1 MDTRCFVLL
10 LSGEGA
16 RLLPY
21 LKEKKQFYAPK
32 GKPLFLY
39 PLETAISSGL
49 FSSFVLVV
57 DKEDK
62 EKVAGVVSSLN
73 QGSKKLSIV
82 CGGRDRNES
91 VSNSLK
97 ALKEQGFFGKVY
109 LHDAD
114 RVFLSVPLLRRLA
127 DKENAYDAL
136 TPVLPLSD
144 SLLKEEEGKILY
156 QERKNRYLV
165 ETPQVFTFEKILA
178 VYESGYDSADTDD
191 FQKAVR
197 AGLSSGL
204 VEGESLDF
212 KLTSREDLSLLEK
225 LL

>member
-1 MDTRCFVLL
+1 MMPTVCF
-10 LSGEGA
+10 
-16 RLLPY
+16 Y
-21 LKEKKQFYAPK
+21 
-32 GKPLFLY
+32 LFL
-39 PLETAISSGL
+39 
-49 FSSFVLVV
+49 
-57 DKEDK
+57 
-62 EKVAGVVSSLN
+62 
-73 QGSKKLSIV
+73 
-82 CGGRDRNES
+82 
-91 VSNSLK
+91 
-97 ALKEQGFFGKVY
+97 FF
-109 LHDAD
+109 
-114 RVFLSVPLLRRLA
+114 RRLA

-144 SLLKEEEGKILY
+144 SLLMEEEGKILY

-178 VYESGYDSADTDD
+178 VYESGYDLADTDD